1 VDLIS
6 RELRVNHEIRVRE
19 VRVVGA
25 DGEQLGIMPT
35 QEALRLAEQL
45 ELDLV
50 EIAPQ
55 SRPPVCK
62 LMDYGR
68 YKYEQSKRERENRK
82 KAKSVV
88 VKELRMSPKTDRHD
102 YEVKLRSAERFLR
115 DGDRV
120 KVTVRFRGR
129 EIVHS
134 NLARDRL
141 LGIAQELAELCV
153 VDQPPQME
161 GRQMSMILAPKKAG
175 AKDARDESRT
185 ERSSQKE
192 VVVSAQTQDS

>member
-1 VDLIS
+1 M
-6 RELRVNHEIRVRE
+6 
-19 VRVVGA
+19 VGTN
-25 DGEQLGIMPT
+25 GEQLGIMPI
-35 QEALRLAEQL
+35 QEALRLAEQA

-55 SRPPVCK
+55 SRPPVCR

-68 YKYEQSKRERENRK
+68 FKYEQSKKERETRK
-82 KAKSVV
+82 RSKSAV

-102 YEVKLRSAERFLR
+102 FEVKVRSAERFLR

-129 EIVHS
+129 EIVHA

-141 LGIAQELAELCV
+141 LSVAEALAETCV
-153 VDQPPQME
+153 IDRPPFME
-161 GRQMSMILAPKKAG
+161 GKQMSILLAPKKSQG
-175 AKDARDESRT
+175 KDAGGESQAS
-185 ERSSQKE
+185 RSAQKE
-192 VVVSAQTQDS
+192 VVASAQGQDT